1 MMLFLEKSYYLLC
14 FKRIKKKDCMDFKK
28 KLRQYKIDINLI
40 IIAVFFSNSCPH
52 RQLTEELKE

>member
-1 MMLFLEKSYYLLC
+1 MVYIL
-14 FKRIKKKDCMDFKK
+14 RK